1 MNLRDATPSATP
13 EETLRHYWGYESFRP
28 LQGEIIASVLAGHD
42 TLGLLPTGGG
52 KSLTFQVPGLMLPG
66 ITVVVTPLIS
76 LMIDQVEN
84 LARRGIRG
92 VCLHSGLTR
101 AEHKLGVDR
110 CNAGHAKFL
119 YLSPEKL
126 QSETFLD
133 TLRHMEVSLIVVD
146 EAHCISQWGY
156 DFRPS
161 YLNISRLRTLFP
173 AAPLLALTAS
183 ATPEVRADIMDRL
196 GFEGRTVFT
205 ASFARPNISYIVRM
219 ADHKDG
225 LLLKALRS
233 TAGSA
238 IVYVRSRRRTREIAD
253 MLRNEGIS
261 AAHYHAGLE
270 IEEKNERQKQW
281 KEGLIRV
288 MVATNAFG
296 MGIDKP
302 DVRLVIHYDLPPSLE
317 EYYQEAGRA
326 GRDGKPS
333 FALVIA
339 SRHDHAT
346 LMRRLSEAFPP
357 RDFIKE
363 IYSQVCVS
371 LGIAVGDGYNA
382 VYEFD
387 LEEFCRRF
395 HRQPRMTRSA
405 IELLAR
411 SGYWQY
417 VDDVAS
423 RARIMITLRRDELYG
438 LRLDQRDDAVLQQLL
453 RTYTGLFADYVDI
466 SETQMARRLGL
477 TPDEV
482 YQSLLS
488 LGRQHI
494 ASYIPASN
502 RPYIYFLTSRDEE
515 RYLQIPVSVY
525 ERRREV
531 MKRRLDAMASFVFDA
546 ADCRVA
552 RMLRYFGET
561 DAEPCG
567 RCDVCRSQRSE
578 SDASRHSGSS
588 IQQAILYLASQPGG
602 HTADYMASQLRIP
615 VKELIPSLRRL
626 LDDGA
631 LRLQGLNIVASAPAK
646 P

>member
-1 MNLRDATPSATP
+1 MNLRDTTPSTTP

-52 KSLTFQVPGLMLPG
+52 KSLTFQVPGLILPG

-76 LMIDQVEN
+76 LMTDQVEN

-110 CNAGHAKFL
+110 CHAGHAKFL

-382 VYEFD
+382 VHEFD

-466 SETQMARRLGL
+466 CENQMARRLGL

-494 ASYIPASN
+494 ASYVPASN
-502 RPYIYFLTSRDEE
+502 RPYIYFLTSRDEQ

-561 DAEPCG
+561 DAGPCG

-578 SDASRHSGSS
+578 SDASRHSDSS
-588 IQQAILYLASQPGG
+588 VQQAILYLASQPGG
-602 HTADYMASQLRIP
+602 HTADYMASQLRMP
-615 VKELIPSLRRL
+615 VKELIPILRRL

>member
-1 MNLRDATPSATP
+1 MTCRATPQPQTP
-13 EETLRHYWGYESFRP
+13 EEILRHYWGYDSFRP
-28 LQGEIIASVLAGHD
+28 LQGEIIGSVLAGHD

-52 KSLTFQVPGLMLPG
+52 KSLTFQVPGLLLPG
-66 ITVVVTPLIS
+66 LTVVVTPLIS
-76 LMIDQVEN
+76 LMTDQVDN
-84 LARRGIRG
+84 LARRGIRA

-119 YLSPEKL
+119 YISPEKL
-126 QSETFLD
+126 QSDTFLD
-133 TLRHMEVSLIVVD
+133 TLRHIDVSLIVVD

-161 YLNISRLRTLFP
+161 YLNIARLRTLFP
-173 AAPLLALTAS
+173 GAPLLALTAS

-196 GFEGRTVFT
+196 GFEGRRVFA
-205 ASFARPNISYIVRM
+205 ASFARPNISYIVRA

-225 LLLKALRS
+225 LLLKALRG
-233 TAGSA
+233 TTGSA

-253 MLRNEGIS
+253 MLQAEGIS

-270 IEEKNERQKQW
+270 IEEKNERQKLW
-281 KEGLIRV
+281 KEGRIRV

-302 DVRLVIHYDLPPSLE
+302 DVRFVAHYDLPPSLE

-333 FALVIA
+333 YALTIA
-339 SRHDHAT
+339 SRHDRAT
-346 LMRRLSEAFPP
+346 LMRRLNDAFPP

-371 LGIAVGDGYNA
+371 LGIGIGDGYNA

-387 LEEFCRRF
+387 LDEFCRRF
-395 HRQPRMTRSA
+395 GRQPRMTRSA

-423 RARIMITLRRDELYG
+423 RSRIMITLRRDELYG
-438 LRLDQRDDAVLQQLL
+438 LRLDKNDEAVLQQLL
-453 RTYTGLFADYVDI
+453 RTYTGLFADYVAI
-466 SETQMARRLGL
+466 NENQIATRLGL
-477 TPDEV
+477 TADET
-482 YQSLLS
+482 YQALLS
-488 LGRQHI
+488 LGRHHV
-494 ASYIPASN
+494 ASYVPASN
-502 RPYIYFLTSRDEE
+502 KPYIYFLTSRDEQ

-525 ERRREV
+525 EQRREV
-531 MKRRLDAMASFVFDA
+531 MKRRIDAMADFVFNA
-546 ADCRVA
+546 GSCRTA
-552 RMLRYFGET
+552 RMLRYFGEA
-561 DAEPCG
+561 DACRCG
-567 RCDVCRSQRSE
+567 KCDVCRESQQPSPTP
-578 SDASRHSGSS
+578 DADAGS
-588 IQQAILYLASQPGG
+588 IEQTIVYIASQPGG
-602 HTADYMASQLRIP
+602 HTLDHIALQLQMPVKQLIP
-615 VKELIPSLRRL
+615 VVRRM
-626 LDDGA
+626 LDEGVV
-631 LRLQGLNIVASAPAK
+631 RLEGLNIVACGSDD
-646 P
+646 

>member
-1 MNLRDATPSATP
+1 MMSRPDQPTP
-13 EETLRHYWGYESFRP
+13 EEILRKYWGYDSFRP
-28 LQGEIIASVLAGHD
+28 LQGDIIASVLSGHD

-52 KSLTFQVPGLMLPG
+52 KSLTFQVPGMILPG
-66 ITVVVTPLIS
+66 LTVVVTPLIS
-76 LMIDQVEN
+76 LMTDQVDN
-84 LARRGIRG
+84 LARRGIRA

-119 YLSPEKL
+119 YISPEKL
-126 QSETFLD
+126 QSDTFLD
-133 TLRHMEVSLIVVD
+133 TLRHIDVSLIVVD

-161 YLNISRLRTLFP
+161 YLNIARLRTLFP
-173 AAPLLALTAS
+173 DVPLLALTAS
-183 ATPEVRADIMDRL
+183 ATPEVRADIMERL
-196 GFEGRTVFT
+196 GFEGRRVFA
-205 ASFARPNISYIVRM
+205 ASFARSNISYIVRA

-225 LLLKALRS
+225 LLLKALRGTS
-233 TAGSA
+233 GSA

-253 MLRNEGIS
+253 MLQAEGIS

-281 KEGLIRV
+281 KEGHIRV

-302 DVRLVIHYDLPPSLE
+302 DVRFVAHYDLPPSLE

-333 FALVIA
+333 YALTIA
-339 SRHDHAT
+339 SRHDRAT
-346 LMRRLSEAFPP
+346 LMRRLADAFPP

-371 LGIAVGDGYNA
+371 LGIAIGDGYNA

-387 LEEFCRRF
+387 LDEFCRRF
-395 HRQPRMTRSA
+395 GRQPRMTRSA

-423 RARIMITLRRDELYG
+423 RSRIMITMRRDELYG
-438 LRLDQRDDAVLQQLL
+438 LRLEKTDEDVLQQLL
-453 RTYTGLFADYVDI
+453 RTYTGLFADYVAI
-466 SETQMARRLGL
+466 NENQIAGRLGL
-477 TPDEV
+477 TADEI

-488 LGRQHI
+488 LGRHHV
-494 ASYIPASN
+494 ASYVPASN
-502 RPYIYFLTSRDEE
+502 KPYIYFLTSRDEQ
-515 RYLQIPVSVY
+515 RYVQIPVSVY
-525 ERRREV
+525 EQRREV
-531 MKRRLDAMASFVFDA
+531 MKRRLDAMADFVFNA
-546 ADCRVA
+546 GSCRVA
-552 RMLRYFGET
+552 RMLQYFGEK
-561 DAEPCG
+561 DACRCG
-567 RCDVCRSQRSE
+567 NCDVCRE
-578 SDASRHSGSS
+578 SRQSTPGQTADSCTMEQT
-588 IQQAILYLASQPGG
+588 IVYIASQPGG
-602 HTADYMASQLRIP
+602 HTLDHIALQLQRP
-615 VKELIPSLRRL
+615 VKELIPVVRRM
-626 LDDGA
+626 LDEGV
-631 LRLQGLNIVASAPAK
+631 LRLEGLNIISNS
-646 P
+646 

>member
-1 MNLRDATPSATP
+1 MNLRDTTPSATP
-13 EETLRHYWGYESFRP
+13 EETLRRYWGYESFRP

-76 LMIDQVEN
+76 LMTDQVEN

-133 TLRHMEVSLIVVD
+133 TLRHMDVSLIVVD

-219 ADHKDG
+219 ADHKEG

-238 IVYVRSRRRTREIAD
+238 IVYVRSRRRTSEIAD

-281 KEGLIRV
+281 KEGQTRV

-296 MGIDKP
+296 MGNDKP

-438 LRLDQRDDAVLQQLL
+438 LRLDPRDDAVLQLLL
-453 RTYTGLFADYVDI
+453 RTYTGLFADFVDI

-488 LGRQHI
+488 LGRHHI
-494 ASYIPASN
+494 ASYVPASN
-502 RPYIYFLTSRDEE
+502 RPYIYFLTSRDEQ

-531 MKRRLDAMASFVFDA
+531 MKRRLNAMASFVFDA
-546 ADCRVA
+546 SGCRVA
-552 RMLRYFGET
+552 RMLRYFGES
-561 DAEPCG
+561 DASPCG
-567 RCDVCRSQRSE
+567 RCDICRRQRSE
-578 SDASRHSGSS
+578 SDASRHAGASV
-588 IQQAILYLASQPGG
+588 QQAILYLASQPGG
-602 HTADYMASQLRIP
+602 HTADYMASQLRVP
-615 VKELIPSLRRL
+615 VKELIPTLRRL
-626 LDDGA
+626 LDDGV
-631 LRLQGLNIVASAPAK
+631 LRLQGINIVASAPVK

>member
-76 LMIDQVEN
+76 LMTDQVEN

-382 VYEFD
+382 VHEFD

-494 ASYIPASN
+494 ASYVPASN
-502 RPYIYFLTSRDEE
+502 RPYIYFLTSRDEQ

-561 DAEPCG
+561 DAGPCS

-578 SDASRHSGSS
+578 SDASRHSDSS
-588 IQQAILYLASQPGG
+588 VQQAILYLASQPGG
-602 HTADYMASQLRIP
+602 HTADYMASQLRMP
-615 VKELIPSLRRL
+615 VKELIPILRRL